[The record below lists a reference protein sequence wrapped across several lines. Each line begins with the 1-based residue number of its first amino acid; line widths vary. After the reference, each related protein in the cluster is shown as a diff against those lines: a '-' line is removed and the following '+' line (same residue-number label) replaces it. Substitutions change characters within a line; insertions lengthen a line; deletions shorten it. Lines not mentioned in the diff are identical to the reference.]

1 MVKVC
6 CVSCLER
13 LFPFSPKKVLI
24 LPCSSNN
31 QKCSTV
37 TYTGIQHSLEQAES
51 DVLILLDSCSSGIGD
66 AGEGHGVTELMAA
79 CAFDTIAN
87 GVGHYSFTKALT
99 TELRFLS
106 QKRSFPVVELYT
118 RVYCRAQHHM
128 PQGIKNE
135 RHPAPIHLLLTRDDL
150 FPRGLQLSIQERS
163 SAQNQENGPESLHD
177 QSSITEQNS
186 TKRLRDHDVD
196 ILSNKRP
203 CLGSKEGPQTETTDP
218 APERPESSQ
227 TVAEQLQEGL
237 GEQSTLVPGLDKP
250 MENNSSVPS
259 GRQWSASQFSRDAPR
274 LLFSVRLQENIKAE
288 DMSVECFADWLRI
301 IPAIAEEVTVEG
313 VFKSDSTL
321 VLLALPF
328 QLWPYLSPHPAVVNL
343 GPIRSSN
350 ILIQKA
356 LNHWSTAKDR
366 GPESLSLSHLDSD
379 MAHPD
384 VTTMNHYNWFPEG
397 GQGHPGFSWTTLGP
411 PKIPFDFDPMDDNE
425 SDLWTGMP
433 GTYSEMGTEYEE
445 SIFDAPSLRSG
456 SQGRSHS
463 VSSSRRQKTSYFSAP
478 EMVKAANKVGPCW
491 RCRFLRKI
499 VSTNLSNGRLL

>member
-1 MVKVC
+1 
-6 CVSCLER
+6 
-13 LFPFSPKKVLI
+13 VLI
-24 LPCSSNN
+24 LSCSWESSSNH
-31 QKCSTV
+31 KCSTV

-99 TELRFLS
+99 TELFFLS

-128 PQGIKNE
+128 PQGIKDE

-163 SAQNQENGPESLHD
+163 SAQTKEKGPGSLQD
-177 QSSITEQNS
+177 QSSIIEQNS

-203 CLGSKEGPQTETTDP
+203 CLSSGETPPTETTDS
-218 APERPESSQ
+218 APECPESSQ
-227 TVAEQLQEGL
+227 TMAQQLQEEL
-237 GEQSTLVPGLDKP
+237 GEQSILVPGLDKP

-259 GRQWSASQFSRDAPR
+259 GLQSTISQFSGDAPR

-288 DMSVECFADWLRI
+288 DLSVECFADWLRI

-328 QLWPYLSPHPAVVNL
+328 SLWSYLPSHPAVLNL
-343 GPIRSSN
+343 GPIRSPN
-350 ILIQKA
+350 ILIPDRRNQPSAVNDTSKGGA
-356 LNHWSTAKDR
+356 SLPLSHPNNSTGSTMSTTAWERGSASTVFPHDFPRKNISHKIVPFKTAPFACGTWRCKDLSHC
-366 GPESLSLSHLDSD
+366 PLSLS
-379 MAHPD
+379 
-384 VTTMNHYNWFPEG
+384 
-397 GQGHPGFSWTTLGP
+397 
-411 PKIPFDFDPMDDNE
+411 KIRIM
-425 SDLWTGMP
+425 LT
-433 GTYSEMGTEYEE
+433 
-445 SIFDAPSLRSG
+445 ALC
-456 SQGRSHS
+456 
-463 VSSSRRQKTSYFSAP
+463 
-478 EMVKAANKVGPCW
+478 NK
-491 RCRFLRKI
+491 
-499 VSTNLSNGRLL
+499 

>member
-1 MVKVC
+1 
-6 CVSCLER
+6 
-13 LFPFSPKKVLI
+13 VLI
-24 LPCSSNN
+24 LSCSSNN

-99 TELRFLS
+99 TELCFLS

-135 RHPAPIHLLLTRDDL
+135 RHPAPIHLLLTRDDI

-163 SAQNQENGPESLHD
+163 SAQNQENGPEFRQD

-203 CLGSKEGPQTETTDP
+203 CLSSEEGPQTETTDS
-218 APERPESSQ
+218 APERPESSE
-227 TVAEQLQEGL
+227 TVAQQLREGL
-237 GEQSTLVPGLDKP
+237 AEQSTLVPGLDKP

-259 GRQWSASQFSRDAPR
+259 GRQWTASQFSRDAPR

-288 DMSVECFADWLRI
+288 DLSVECFTDWLQI

-321 VLLALPF
+321 ILLALPF
-328 QLWPYLSPHPAVVNL
+328 LLWPYLSPHPAVVNL

-356 LNHWSTAKDR
+356 LNHWSTAKDG
-366 GPESLSLSHLDSD
+366 GPESLPLSNRDND

-384 VTTMNHYNWFPEG
+384 VATMNHHNWSFPEG
-397 GQGHPGFSWTTLGP
+397 GQEHPSFNSRISTTKNVSSLATLWTTPGP

-425 SDLWTGMP
+425 SDLWSGIP
-433 GTYSEMGTEYEE
+433 RTYSDMGTEYEE
-445 SIFDAPSLRSG
+445 SIFDDASLRSG

-463 VSSSRRQKTSYFSAP
+463 VLSSTRHKTLYLSAP
-478 EMVKAANKVGPCW
+478 EMIKTANIVGPCW

-499 VSTNLSNGRLL
+499 VSTNLSNGRLH